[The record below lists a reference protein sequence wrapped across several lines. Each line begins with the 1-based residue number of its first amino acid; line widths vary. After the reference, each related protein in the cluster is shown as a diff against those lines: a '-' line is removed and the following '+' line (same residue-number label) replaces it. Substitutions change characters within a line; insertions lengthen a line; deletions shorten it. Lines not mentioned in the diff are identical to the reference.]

1 MKAQTR
7 KCSGLQSIF
16 GGMQVNRKWI
26 TFMAVLLT
34 SMLLIAACGGNS
46 GSTGNTGS
54 SGSGGSGGSSP
65 GSTGSGAGSSGGDD
79 GPLSKYDPPITI
91 TMVRNL
97 SDVVENNVLSVL
109 ADETFEDNRW
119 SRIYEEQ
126 LGIKIKYDW
135 VVKGNPDSD
144 AYRQKMNV
152 TLSSGDLPDV
162 TPVDAI
168 QLKQLVDAGL
178 LEDMTDYYEKYA
190 SPLLK
195 DILGQEGPAPFNAAT
210 YDGRLMA
217 IPETGSNMESG
228 MYLWVRMDWLE
239 KLGLDPPKT
248 MSDVRKISKAFAEQ
262 DPDGNGQRDTY
273 GLALTKDLW
282 GGFGGMEGFFAG
294 FNAYPNIWIEGPD
307 GKLVYGSIQPEVRQ
321 ADRRSRPVPG
331 CAVAHPAERGRSRSG
346 RIPPI
351 SGRHFRMDRPGVCR
365 HRCHPAF
372 RHADQRAGFL
382 AGVAPC
388 L

>member
-144 AYRQKMNV
+144 AYRQKMIV

-195 DILGQEGPAPFNAAT
+195 DILGQEGPAPFKCGDLRRPD
-210 YDGRLMA
+210 DGHPRNRLQHGKRHVFVGA
-217 IPETGSNMESG
+217 H
-228 MYLWVRMDWLE
+228 
-239 KLGLDPPKT
+239 
-248 MSDVRKISKAFAEQ
+248 
-262 DPDGNGQRDTY
+262 
-273 GLALTKDLW
+273 GLA
-282 GGFGGMEGFFAG
+282 GEAG
-294 FNAYPNIWIEGPD
+294 A
-307 GKLVYGSIQPEVRQ
+307 
-321 ADRRSRPVPG
+321 
-331 CAVAHPAERGRSRSG
+331 
-346 RIPPI
+346 
-351 SGRHFRMDRPGVCR
+351 
-365 HRCHPAF
+365 
-372 RHADQRAGFL
+372 
-382 AGVAPC
+382 
-388 L
+388 